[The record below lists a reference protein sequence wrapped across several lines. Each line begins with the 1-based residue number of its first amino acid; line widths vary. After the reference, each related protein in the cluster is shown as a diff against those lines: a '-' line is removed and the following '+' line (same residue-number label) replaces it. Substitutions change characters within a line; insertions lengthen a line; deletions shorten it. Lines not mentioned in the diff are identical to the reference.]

1 MHCLHHY
8 AAIEIEN
15 HLPWPQHGRLCL
27 LQEVLSGAST
37 AFTNLVC

>member
-1 MHCLHHY
+1 MDALPAPS

-27 LQEVLSGAST
+27 LQEVLSGASDS
-37 AFTNLVC
+37 VQS